1 MMKRRGTFPV
11 MPALVPP
18 ARPKPLRRG
27 EGPAIHVFE
36 RARLQDVDARDKRGH
51 DELNVE
57 ILVLESSMQTPPRRP
72 ASATRVVDVL
82 VPVALDQAYSYRVP
96 AELDLQPGDV
106 VGVPLG
112 AREVIGVVWADNP
125 NPDPRLHN
133 RLKDIAEKLDMP
145 RFREELRSL
154 VDWVASYTL
163 APRGQVLRMTLRM
176 GEHLGPER
184 VRLGVRLVGAPPQ
197 RLTPARR
204 RLLEILSDGL
214 LHGKSELAKEAGCSA
229 SVIDGLVDEGT
240 LAVEHMPRAAPPPA
254 PDPTFAEPDFSPD
267 QRLAAERL
275 RQLVAGGF
283 EVALLDGV
291 TGSGKT
297 EVYFEAVAEV
307 LKRGE
312 QILILMPEIALTG
325 QFLDRFAARFG
336 ARPLEWHSEL
346 TPRTR
351 ARNYAAIA
359 SGEAPVVVGARSA
372 LFLPYAKLGLLIVD
386 EEHDQAYKQE
396 DGAHYHARDMA
407 VVRAS
412 IAKIPIVLASATPSV
427 ETEVNARKG
436 RYQRV
441 PLPSRFGGQHMPHI
455 EAIDLRQ
462 EGPGRGRFIAPRLA
476 EQIGFAIERR
486 EQALL
491 FLNRRGYAPLT
502 LCRACGHRFACTICD
517 AWLVD
522 HRFRQ
527 RLVCH
532 HCGFSMPRPHLCPH
546 CGAEESLAAIGP
558 GVERLQ
564 EEAAA
569 LFPGARTMVLSSDL
583 ITSIEA
589 MRSELNEI
597 AEGRVDIIIGTQLV
611 AKGHNFP
618 RLNLVGVIDADL
630 GLGNGDPRAAER
642 TFQLLNQVIGRA
654 GRDQG
659 RGVGFLQTH
668 QPEHPVMKALV
679 ACDREAFY
687 ASEIDSRERTGYPPF
702 GRLASLII
710 SAGDRPSAEGF
721 ARKLASAAPFDERI
735 KVLGPAEAPLAVI
748 KGRYRYRILVKSP
761 RSLDLSGY
769 LRQWLAAAPKTTGNL
784 KLEVDVDPQSFL

>member
-1 MMKRRGTFPV
+1 MDDLPT
-11 MPALVPP
+11 
-18 ARPKPLRRG
+18 
-27 EGPAIHVFE
+27 
-36 RARLQDVDARDKRGH
+36 
-51 DELNVE
+51 
-57 ILVLESSMQTPPRRP
+57 SSP
-72 ASATRVVDVL
+72 ASHAPASVVDVL
-82 VPVALDQAYSYRVP
+82 VPVAIDQAYSYRVP
-96 AELDLQPGDV
+96 RGVSLKPGDV
-106 VGVPLG
+106 VAVPLG
-112 AREVIGVVWADNP
+112 AREVLGVVWAENP

-133 RLKDIAEKLDMP
+133 RLKDVSEKLDVP
-145 RFREELRSL
+145 PLRDELRRM
-154 VDWVASYTL
+154 VDWVSTYTL
-163 APRGQVLRMTLRM
+163 SARGMVLRMCLRM

-184 VRLGVRLVGAPPQ
+184 QRMGVRLVGAPPQ
-197 RLTPARR
+197 RMTPARR

-214 LHGKSELAKEAGCSA
+214 LHGKSDVAKEAGVS
-229 SVIDGLVDEGT
+229 SGVIDGLVDEGT
-240 LAVEHMPRAAPPPA
+240 LSVEPMPRENPA
-254 PDPTFAEPDFSPD
+254 PEPDPDFAPADFSPE
-267 QRLAAERL
+267 QARAAETMRG
-275 RQLVAGGF
+275 LVTAGGF
-283 EVALLDGV
+283 QAALIDGV

-307 LKRGE
+307 IRQE
-312 QILILMPEIALTG
+312 RQSLILMPEIALTG
-325 QFLDRFAARFG
+325 QFLDRFAQRFG
-336 ARPLEWHSEL
+336 VRPLEWHSEL

-351 ARNYAAIA
+351 ARNWAAIA
-359 SGEAPVVVGARSA
+359 AGQASVVVGARSA
-372 LFLPYAKLGLLIVD
+372 LFLPYADLGLIIVD

-436 RYQRV
+436 RYQRI
-441 PLPSRFGGQHMPHI
+441 PLPSRFGGQHMPQI
-455 EAIDLRQ
+455 EAIDLRR
-462 EGPGRGRFIAPRLA
+462 EPPMRGRFISPRLA
-476 EQIGFAIERR
+476 EQVGFAIERR

-502 LCRACGHRFACTICD
+502 LCRACGHRFSCTICD

-532 HCGFSMPRPHLCPH
+532 HCGFSMPRPPACPH
-546 CGAEESLAAIGP
+546 CGAEGSLVAVGP

-564 EEAAA
+564 EEAAN
-569 LFPGARTMVLSSDL
+569 LFPNARTMVLSSDL
-583 ITSIEA
+583 ITSIET
-589 MRSELNEI
+589 MRAELNEI

-630 GLGNGDPRAAER
+630 GLSNGDPRAAER

-654 GRDQG
+654 GREQG

-687 ASEIDSRERTGYPPF
+687 ASEIDIRERTLYPPF

-710 SAGDRPSAEGF
+710 SAGDRPTAEGF
-721 ARKLASAAPFDERI
+721 GRQLASAAPFDERVQ
-735 KVLGPAEAPLAVI
+735 VLGPAEAPLAVI
-748 KGRYRYRILVKSP
+748 KGRYRFRLLVKSV
-761 RSLDLSGY
+761 RGFDLSNY
-769 LRQWLAAAPKTTGNL
+769 LRSWLANGPKTKGNL

>member
-1 MMKRRGTFPV
+1 MDDLPT
-11 MPALVPP
+11 
-18 ARPKPLRRG
+18 
-27 EGPAIHVFE
+27 
-36 RARLQDVDARDKRGH
+36 
-51 DELNVE
+51 
-57 ILVLESSMQTPPRRP
+57 SSP
-72 ASATRVVDVL
+72 ASHAPASVVDVL
-82 VPVALDQAYSYRVP
+82 VPVAIDQAYSYRVP
-96 AELDLQPGDV
+96 RGLSLKPGDV
-106 VGVPLG
+106 VAVPLG
-112 AREVIGVVWADNP
+112 AREVLGVVWAENP
-125 NPDPRLHN
+125 NPAPRLHN
-133 RLKDIAEKLDMP
+133 RLKDVAEKLDVP
-145 RFREELRSL
+145 PLRDELRRM
-154 VDWVASYTL
+154 VDWVSTYTL
-163 APRGQVLRMTLRM
+163 SARGMVLRMCLRM

-184 VRLGVRLVGAPPQ
+184 QRLGVRLVGSSPQ
-197 RLTPARR
+197 RMTPARR
-204 RLLEILSDGL
+204 RVLEILSDGL
-214 LHGKSELAKEAGCSA
+214 LHGKSDLAKEAGVSPG
-229 SVIDGLVDEGT
+229 VIDGLVDEGT
-240 LAVEHMPRAAPPPA
+240 LQVEPMPRENPA
-254 PDPTFAEPDFSPD
+254 PEPDPDFAPADFSPE
-267 QRLAAERL
+267 QARAAETMRG
-275 RQLVAGGF
+275 LVTAGGF
-283 EVALLDGV
+283 QAALIDGV

-307 LKRGE
+307 IRQGR
-312 QILILMPEIALTG
+312 QSIILMPEIALTG
-325 QFLDRFAARFG
+325 QFLERFAQRFG
-336 ARPLEWHSEL
+336 VRPLEWHSEL

-351 ARNYAAIA
+351 ARNWAAIA
-359 SGEAPVVVGARSA
+359 AGEARVVVGARSA
-372 LFLPYAKLGLLIVD
+372 LFLPYADLGLIIVD

-396 DGAHYHARDMA
+396 DGVHYHARDMA

-436 RYQRV
+436 RYTRI
-441 PLPSRFGGQHMPHI
+441 PLPSRFGGQHMPQI
-455 EAIDLRQ
+455 EAIDLRR
-462 EGPGRGRFIAPRLA
+462 EPPMRGRFISPRLA

-532 HCGFSMPRPHLCPH
+532 HCGFSMPRPPACPH
-546 CGAEESLAAIGP
+546 CGAEGSLVAVGP

-564 EEAAA
+564 EEAAS
-569 LFPGARTMVLSSDL
+569 LFPNARTMVLSSDL
-583 ITSIEA
+583 ITSIET
-589 MRSELNEI
+589 MRAELNEI

-618 RLNLVGVIDADL
+618 RLNLVGVVDADL
-630 GLGNGDPRAAER
+630 GLSNGDPRAAER

-687 ASEIDSRERTGYPPF
+687 ASEIDIRERTLYPPF

-710 SAGDRPSAEGF
+710 SAGDRPTAEGF
-721 ARKLASAAPFDERI
+721 GRQLASAAPLDERVQ
-735 KVLGPAEAPLAVI
+735 VLGPAEAPLAVI
-748 KGRYRYRILVKSP
+748 KGRYRFRLLVKSV
-761 RSLDLSGY
+761 RGFDLSNY
-769 LRQWLAAAPKTTGNL
+769 LRSWLAKGPKTKGNL